1 MKIAILSNVNVNG
14 IVRLIQNSCDIYEN
28 EGYGNEIGM
37 LLNEESSLCLF
48 KPDIIF
54 LIEDLQEITG
64 HSLDKS
70 VAFDNIEK
78 WFAGIKSAIRKEIVY
93 YISDSYA
100 YGDELEVLTD
110 STVKDGLEHFWCEQ
124 LRKLILECPNVRM
137 FPYRKLVE
145 QIGAPLAFS
154 KKMWYMGKIL
164 HSAQMQQLI
173 ADMILEKTALEN
185 RIPKKVLLLDLD
197 NTLWGGLA
205 GENDISPIE
214 LSEEH
219 KGLAY
224 KNLQRTILQ
233 MKNQGVILGIVSKN
247 NYQDAM
253 NIIDNHP
260 HMVLHEDDFAIKKIN
275 WNTKTD
281 NIVEIAKE
289 LNVGLDS
296 MVFWDDNPTE
306 RELVGN
312 LLPEVEVPEFPKKP
326 ELLADSMIQIWK
338 KYFEQAVV
346 TKEDSE
352 KTEKYRANLKRDEL
366 LTSSVS
372 FEDFLKGLEIS
383 LLRVDS
389 FKNVER
395 ITQLINKTNQ
405 FNLTTQ
411 RHSQNEIQQMLEDD
425 GYRIFA
431 YRESDKFGDNGI
443 ISVVILNLKGEIPVI
458 EEMVMSCRV
467 MGKKIENAIIDDIE
481 KTVKDMGYSA
491 LIGKFIQSVKNA
503 PVKNLYTGLGYS
515 EINDESQEKKYI
527 INLNEK
533 ENRDYCLKM
542 IFEEN

>member
-1 MKIAILSNVNVNG
+1 
-14 IVRLIQNSCDIYEN
+14 
-28 EGYGNEIGM
+28 
-37 LLNEESSLCLF
+37 
-48 KPDIIF
+48 
-54 LIEDLQEITG
+54 
-64 HSLDKS
+64 
-70 VAFDNIEK
+70 
-78 WFAGIKSAIRKEIVY
+78 
-93 YISDSYA
+93 
-100 YGDELEVLTD
+100 
-110 STVKDGLEHFWCEQ
+110 
-124 LRKLILECPNVRM
+124 
-137 FPYRKLVE
+137 
-145 QIGAPLAFS
+145 
-154 KKMWYMGKIL
+154 MWYMGKIL